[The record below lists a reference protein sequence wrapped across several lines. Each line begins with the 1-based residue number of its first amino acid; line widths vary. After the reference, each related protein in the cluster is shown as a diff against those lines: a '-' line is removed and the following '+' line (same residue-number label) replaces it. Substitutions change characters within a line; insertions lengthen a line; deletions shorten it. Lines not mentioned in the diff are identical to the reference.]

1 MTAGSTLR
9 LRDPAPGDLGWIIHR
24 QMTLYAREYG
34 WNNAF
39 EGLVAGIIG
48 DFVKSFDPAREA
60 AWIAE
65 IDGKIVGSVFLMRG
79 DAPKTAKLR
88 MLYVEPEAR
97 GMGVGAALIEACV
110 GRARAIG
117 YERLVL
123 WTNSVLTAARR
134 LYERAG
140 FVLIDEERHHS
151 FGHDLIGQTWAL
163 DLRAAP
169 ASPSG

>member
-9 LRDPAPGDLGWIIHR
+9 LRDPAPGDLGWVIHR

-34 WNNAF
+34 WNNEF

-48 DFVKSFDPAREA
+48 DFVKSFDPAHEA

-79 DAPKTAKLR
+79 DASKTAKLR
-88 MLYVEPEAR
+88 MLYVEPQAR
-97 GMGVGAALIEACV
+97 GAGVGAALIEACV
-110 GRARAIG
+110 ARARAIG

-123 WTNSVLTAARR
+123 WTNTVLTSARR

-140 FVLIDEERHHS
+140 FVQIAEERHHS
-151 FGHDLIGQTWAL
+151 FGHDLIGQTWTL

-169 ASPSG
+169 TKP